1 MNSTVWTVGALCKA
15 VSETLSSRFDAVQV
29 RGEISGFTQAISGHC
44 YFTLKDAQGQLRC
57 AMFRRSAQ
65 ALGRLPRNGDQVEVM
80 GRLGVYESRGELQ
93 LVVEAMR
100 PLGQG
105 DLFAEFLRLKD
116 KLGQEGLFD
125 ASIKRTINPH
135 PRRIGVVTSLSAAA
149 LHDIATALR
158 RRVPH
163 IPVVLSPALVQGADA
178 PASLITA
185 LDRLQDNADLD
196 VILLVRGGG
205 SMEDLWAFND
215 EALAHQLARSPVPVI
230 SGVGHETDFTIADFV
245 ADLRAPTPTAAAE
258 LAATSRE
265 ALLQQLQAL
274 QQGLQ
279 RGTERWLD
287 RQAQGLDALA
297 GRLGRPQQRL
307 AAQRHSLQQWQHR
320 LQSGLQAGLHQA
332 WRRLDR
338 QDERLRQST
347 TRDLQWPQQRLARQ
361 AERLAQARD
370 RALQTPQQRLQHL
383 SVRLAALD
391 PQRVLERG
399 FAWISDEQGQA
410 LTRSAQLRP
419 GQTVQARLVDGQAQL
434 QVQAVQADALAQ
446 APRPD

>member
-1 MNSTVWTVGALCKA
+1 MSSTVWTVGALCKA

-65 ALGRLPRNGDQVEVM
+65 ALGRLPRNGEQVEVM
-80 GRLGVYESRGELQ
+80 GRLGVYESRGDLQ

-105 DLFAEFLRLKD
+105 DLFAEFLRLKE

-185 LDRLQDNADLD
+185 LDRLQDCADLD

-215 EALAHQLARSPVPVI
+215 ESLVRRIRRCPVPVI
-230 SGVGHETDFTIADFV
+230 SGVGHETDFTLSDFA

-258 LAATSRE
+258 MCATPTQDLRMHLSDC
-265 ALLQQLQAL
+265 AQTLQHAVWRSLDDGAQH
-274 QQGLQ
+274 
-279 RGTERWLD
+279 LD
-287 RQAQGLDALA
+287 RLQNA
-297 GRLGRPQQRL
+297 LGRPQAALSAQKVALSRWAMRL
-307 AAQRHSLQQWQHR
+307 TGAMARAQQQHR
-320 LQSGLQAGLHQA
+320 QALQLQSRRSVQAIRQSLTGHAQGLQMRQA
-332 WRRLDR
+332 QLD
-338 QDERLRQST
+338 L
-347 TRDLQWPQQRLARQ
+347 LNPQQ
-361 AERLAQARD
+361 
-370 RALQTPQQRLQHL
+370 
-383 SVRLAALD
+383 
-391 PQRVLERG
+391 VLTRG
-399 FAWISDEQGQA
+399 FCWLVDDAGGA
-410 LTRSAQLRP
+410 LTRASQLSP
-419 GQTVQARLVDGQAQL
+419 GQS
-434 QVQAVQADALAQ
+434 VQAVLSDGRVGMQVQNTPGDSAHDEK
-446 APRPD
+446 R